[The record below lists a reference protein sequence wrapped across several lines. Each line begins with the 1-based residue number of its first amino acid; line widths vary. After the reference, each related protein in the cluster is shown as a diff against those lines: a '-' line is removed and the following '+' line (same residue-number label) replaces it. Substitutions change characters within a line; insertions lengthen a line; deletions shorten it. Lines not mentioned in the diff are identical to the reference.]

1 MATIDLD
8 GTEDFLV
15 LACDGLF
22 DGMSPEEVTAS
33 LYHNLSENALD
44 EPLDAVAA
52 KLVHKAKEQGS
63 EDNITAIVLFLRDI
77 RAIKDYATELLS
89 QACPQANFLGMNGN
103 EKHDL
108 PCVKPTVLELNAAST
123 KKLKNTANVLS
134 SAGFS
139 CPPVYSESGFDG
151 NTFQN
156 SNNNSIFAPQH
167 SVPSY
172 FAPEATALS
181 ELPTPPIDDVVA
193 SQQFGNL
200 CSTELLE
207 GLNSLS
213 SEQSALVEDESNVFN
228 SGVFDSMV
236 NVQPPTDP
244 IPPESNVEGSATK
257 DFTPDEAADL
267 ASCVVSNTIETA
279 VMCLS
284 STELFEPTSP
294 VSTIKLNPYAKPF
307 FPGEVQLQSESEVI
321 AKSETIPDVSQCI
334 LEETN
339 TMESEV
345 LPISLSDDSS
355 KENVLDV
362 SVKESVIEEKQDS
375 SSNFEKL
382 LNIGQDTGSILV
394 SPTVSTL
401 TSKFSQLS
409 VLSPQMSSAA
419 SDEIDKLMEQNKIQE
434 VQTSEPNMQYNLNE
448 IEQEFLNISRKSPQS
463 TNEQKLFA
471 AENTVIDSRDK
482 LQETENSVGNADEVN
497 MPESVSNIEEK
508 DTSATTNI
516 SQFSLLNEGDTI
528 EHDVQIAKPNE
539 ADSVSINQIENP
551 NVELVGECL
560 IPEQILPLNSQVS
573 KDCIGGIVPE
583 PENLI
588 PDNFSNTSE
597 KVMNPDV
604 SLIANIN
611 IPETE
616 KSLIDVNVK
625 MENTEVAGKLLENA
639 LEIKSVSPVEVSDVS
654 EVSIAL
660 ESVTFE
666 SLNLVGVNAESA
678 STEAM
683 LPSELVDE
691 GPVEP
696 VDLQTIPVGVPEAEG
711 VTEDIDS
718 DSEKDGGWSYMKGNI
733 DGNSGKAKPEEATP
747 KVEKSAG
754 KLETTS
760 KLKKDVSKAVPDNK
774 SKVRSMTSA
783 DKAKKPLLEKR
794 VLDLKDK
801 VKPTRTV
808 SSTLP
813 RDVSKT
819 NLPKDAS
826 KPTLIKSNVEKTTKP
841 VSTFARIK
849 KEVSTTLPGNKA
861 STVAAA
867 KPSRPTTLRNPAPAS
882 KSGAPPNKE
891 RVLSATVKTTS
902 TTTVGNVRPKSALPS
917 NGTKAPSRPL
927 TLPKVQPPNQSK
939 ASTVPA
945 ARSTTL
951 SRPAVSTVPTRAL
964 NKPST
969 LSKPIAPES
978 KVKPTV
984 STIRKV
990 DQKKPDV
997 KETKDIVNKQISAR
1011 KNLTTNTIIRSE
1023 NTKSATTSNKR
1034 TMALSNKPVPSKTRS
1049 APLKNEVIKKDVPK
1063 STVSRSTP
1071 KANNLLK
1078 GSSSAAKGSDKKVP
1092 TLEDK
1097 AKNPIESALA
1107 VEQSSAMITPAS
1119 EEEKFLLEVND
1130 KELIQPV
1137 KENEIGD
1144 HNLNCLENGVEDVK
1158 PLVETVPAVNQ
1169 VECGEQNI

>member
-8 GTEDFLV
+8 GTEDFLI

-77 RAIKDYATELLS
+77 TAIKDYATELLS

-103 EKHDL
+103 EKHDS

-139 CPPVYSESGFDG
+139 IPPVYSESGFDG
-151 NTFQN
+151 NAFQN
-156 SNNNSIFAPQH
+156 SNDNSMFAPQH
-167 SVPSY
+167 SLPSY

-200 CSTELLE
+200 CSTELFE

-236 NVQPPTDP
+236 NVQPPADQITP
-244 IPPESNVEGSATK
+244 QSNVEGSATK
-257 DFTPDEAADL
+257 DFSPDEAADI

-279 VMCLS
+279 VKCLS
-284 STELFEPTSP
+284 SSELFEPTSP
-294 VSTIKLNPYAKPF
+294 VSTVKLNPYAKPF
-307 FPGEVQLQSESEVI
+307 FPGEIQLQSESEVI
-321 AKSETIPDVSQCI
+321 AESESIPDVAHCN

-339 TMESEV
+339 TTESEV
-345 LPISLSDDSS
+345 LPISLSDDCS
-355 KENVLDV
+355 KENILGV
-362 SVKESVIEEKQDS
+362 SVKESVMEEKQDC
-375 SSNFEKL
+375 SSNFENL
-382 LNIGQDTGSILV
+382 VNIGQDTGSILV
-394 SPTVSTL
+394 SPNVSTL

-419 SDEIDKLMEQNKIQE
+419 SDESDKLMEQNKMQ
-434 VQTSEPNMQYNLNE
+434 QTCEPNMQYNLNE

-463 TNEQKLFA
+463 TNEQELFA
-471 AENTVIDSRDK
+471 AENTVIDSKDK
-482 LQETENSVGNADEVN
+482 LQETENSVENAVEVN
-497 MPESVSNIEEK
+497 LPESVSNIEEK
-508 DTSATTNI
+508 DTM
-516 SQFSLLNEGDTI
+516 

-539 ADSVSINQIENP
+539 TDSVLIHQMENP

-560 IPEQILPLNSQVS
+560 IPEQILPVDNQVS
-573 KDCIGGIVPE
+573 KDCIGGNVPE

-588 PDNFSNTSE
+588 PDNISNTSE

-604 SLIANIN
+604 PLNASIN
-611 IPETE
+611 IPESE
-616 KSLIDVNVK
+616 KSLTDVNVK
-625 MENTEVAGKLLENA
+625 MESTEVAGKLLESA
-639 LEIKSVSPVEVSDVS
+639 LEIKSVSPVEVSDTC
-654 EVSIAL
+654 IAL

-678 STEAM
+678 STEA
-683 LPSELVDE
+683 VADE
-691 GPVEP
+691 GPVEA

-733 DGNSGKAKPEEATP
+733 IGSSGKPKPEEPKP
-747 KVEKSAG
+747 KVEKSES

-774 SKVRSMTSA
+774 SKVRSMTST

-819 NLPKDAS
+819 NLPKDTS
-826 KPTLIKSNVEKTTKP
+826 KPTLTKSIVEKTTKP

-849 KEVSTTLPGNKA
+849 KEVSTTLPGNKV

-867 KPSRPTTLRNPAPAS
+867 KPSRPTTLRNPAPVT

-891 RVLSATVKTTS
+891 RVPSATVKTTN
-902 TTTVGNVRPKSALPS
+902 TTTVGNVRPKSALAS
-917 NGTKAPSRPL
+917 NGTKAPSRPP
-927 TLPKVQPPNQSK
+927 TLPKMQPPNQSK

-969 LSKPIAPES
+969 LSKPTAPES

-1011 KNLTTNTIIRSE
+1011 KNLTLNTIIRSE

-1034 TMALSNKPVPSKTRS
+1034 TTALSNKPVPSKTRS
-1049 APLKNEVIKKDVPK
+1049 APLKNEANKKDVPK
-1063 STVSRSTP
+1063 SAVSRPAP
-1071 KANNLLK
+1071 KADNLLK
-1078 GSSSAAKGSDKKVP
+1078 SSSNAAKGSEKVKVP
-1092 TLEDK
+1092 ALEDK
-1097 AKNPIESALA
+1097 AKNPSESALA

-1137 KENEIGD
+1137 DENEKREIGDGD

-1158 PLVETVPAVNQ
+1158 PLVETVPAINQ